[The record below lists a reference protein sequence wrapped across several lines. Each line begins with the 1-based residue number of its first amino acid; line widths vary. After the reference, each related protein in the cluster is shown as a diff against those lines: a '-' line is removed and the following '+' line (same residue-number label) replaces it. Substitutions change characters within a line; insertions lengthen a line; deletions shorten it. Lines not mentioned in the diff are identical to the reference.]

1 MWRSLIALFVL
12 GVAWMV
18 SKDALVD
25 RFAQPT
31 STDAPEPPDYAA
43 TEAWIARPAEPT
55 PGGWET
61 PWGVDVFL
69 ILPAPR
75 TGERVVNLPAGQMR
89 TEGDALRRAIITE
102 FSKLAPV
109 YAPSYRA
116 VAPAAYRFDSESPD
130 FQSALITE
138 EEDVI
143 AAFNRYLDADNRFR
157 GVLIVAYGEAARLLR
172 PLEEAVL
179 ESDGLAERTLGYVA
193 VKAPD
198 IAPPAA
204 PIDFSCM
211 QGVSRPC
218 LVSAEYE
225 PDLPLTRFV
234 LPQLPV
240 RALPAPANAMPEGLA
255 ETLKDRIGSASNWLD
270 TNATKPAPPLP
281 PLEAIEI
288 SPIKRPGQQDD
299 EKD

>member
-1 MWRSLIALFVL
+1 MWRSLIALIIL

-31 STDAPEPPDYAA
+31 RTEAPEPPDYAA
-43 TEAWIARPAEPT
+43 AGAWIARPAEET
-55 PGGWET
+55 SGGWET

-69 ILPAPR
+69 ILPVPR
-75 TGERVVNLPAGQMR
+75 SGERIVSLSARQMR
-89 TEGDALRRAIITE
+89 DKGDPLHEAIIAE
-102 FSKLAPV
+102 FSQLAPV
-109 YAPSYRA
+109 YAPGYRA
-116 VAPAAYRFDSESPD
+116 VAPAAYRLKTENPD

-143 AAFNRYLDADNRFR
+143 AAFNRYMESDNRFR

-172 PLEEAVL
+172 PLEDIVL
-179 ESDGLAERTLGYVA
+179 QSDGLTERTLGYVA
-193 VKAPD
+193 IKAPD
-198 IAPPAA
+198 IAPPAE

-211 QGVSRPC
+211 PGVSRPC
-218 LVSAEYE
+218 LVNAEYR

-240 RALPAPANAMPEGLA
+240 RALPAPAHAMPEGLA
-255 ETLKDRIGSASNWLD
+255 GTLKGRIESASNWLD

-288 SPIKRPGQQDD
+288 SPVKRPGEGD
-299 EKD
+299 